1 MHELM
6 KIVGWILAI
15 IGLAC
20 IVKHITHKEG
30 CVLCGWQKTK
40 EKEEEKRTGTR
51 YGSKPIRY

>member
-1 MHELM
+1 MHEFM

-40 EKEEEKRTGTR
+40 EEEKRTGTR
-51 YGSKPIRY
+51 YGSNPIHY